1 MNIRR
6 IVTGH
11 NSASKSVFVSDG
23 APPATVEFKQV
34 PGLQAALLWSTE
46 PKTVIGKE
54 VTEPSSLTTS
64 WVPALGGS
72 KAMVIVFPPDSVMGS
87 PEFNPAAAGREYME
101 NLPGLAEAFE
111 IEAPG
116 MHRTDS
122 VDYAVVLDG
131 EIFLELDDGEIRKLH
146 KHDLVVQ
153 NGTRHAWRNRS
164 DSPAT
169 VLFVLVGAA
178 RAA

>member
-6 IVTGH
+6 IVTGN
-11 NSASKSVFVSDG
+11 NSASKSVVISDG

-34 PGLQAALLWSTE
+34 PGLQAALVWSTE
-46 PKTVIGKE
+46 PDTLVGEE
-54 VTEPSSLTTS
+54 VTEPSSLTNS
-64 WVPALGGS
+64 WIPTPGGS

-87 PEFNPAAAGREYME
+87 PDFDPAAAGREYME
-101 NLPGLAEAFE
+101 NLPGLAETFE
-111 IEAPG
+111 VEAPG
-116 MHRTDS
+116 MHRTNS

-131 EIFLELDDGEIRKLH
+131 EIFLELDDGEIRQLH